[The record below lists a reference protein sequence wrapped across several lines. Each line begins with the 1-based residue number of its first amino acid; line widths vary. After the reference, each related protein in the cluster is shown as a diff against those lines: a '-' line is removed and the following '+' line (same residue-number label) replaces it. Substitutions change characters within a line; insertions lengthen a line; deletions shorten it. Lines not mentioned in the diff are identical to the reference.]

1 MLIRP
6 LANKFKVVEIK
17 RYSTSYGVPAR
28 EKASDSLV
36 PNCPVKDAIGR
47 AGGQGVLAPESQ
59 RCSAVNLRET
69 Y

>member
-1 MLIRP
+1 MRP

-36 PNCPVKDAIGR
+36 PNCSVKDAIG
-47 AGGQGVLAPESQ
+47 
-59 RCSAVNLRET
+59 
-69 Y
+69 